1 MSVAYLKTSWFGLP
15 DGLPKLTPA
24 GRAVLSQIAWFS
36 RDDGTGAFVSEDVI
50 AAHTGLTA
58 RAVRKQIAILK
69 GARYLSCER
78 KKAGKTGCKT
88 VNHYRLLFPV
98 NDVRETTSNRNEV
111 PVGKRNEVPVGNG
124 NEVPVGGG
132 GKRNGVPVGK
142 RNEVPP
148 NNISGSDNLMGRES
162 GSASLCLSDFN
173 SVLAVANENGIPRK
187 FVEFFVEMKKDL
199 KRGEEYLVVEWWL
212 RERRKDR
219 FIDYGDDP
227 GSCECDVPPRRISEE
242 DL

>member
-50 AAHTGLTA
+50 AAHTGLTV

-98 NDVRETTSNRNEV
+98 NDVRETTSKRNEV
-111 PVGKRNEVPVGNG
+111 PVGKRNEVPTNS
-124 NEVPVGGG
+124 
-132 GKRNGVPVGK
+132 
-142 RNEVPP
+142 
-148 NNISGSDNLMGRES
+148 ISVNDNLMGRES
-162 GSASLCLSDFN
+162 GSSSLCLSDFN

-219 FIDYGDDP
+219 FIDCGYDP
-227 GSCECDVPPRRISEE
+227 GGCEGDVQPRRIREE